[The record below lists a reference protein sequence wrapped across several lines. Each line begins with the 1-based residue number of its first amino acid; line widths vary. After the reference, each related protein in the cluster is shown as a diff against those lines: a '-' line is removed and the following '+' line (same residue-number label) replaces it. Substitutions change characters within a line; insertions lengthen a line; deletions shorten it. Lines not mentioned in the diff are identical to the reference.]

1 MSSFMLREGLS
12 LLKQPDIIIPHLDG
26 PRSFT
31 LIDVKICDP
40 AAPKAPTYN
49 MPTRLPNQ
57 LNTATELLRR
67 LDHVNIS
74 APAGDRPQAPV

>member
-1 MSSFMLREGLS
+1 MSSFMLREGSS
-12 LLKQPDIIIPHLDG
+12 LLKQPDIITPHLDG

-40 AAPKAPTYN
+40 AAPIPN

-74 APAGDRPQAPV
+74 ALAGDRPKAPV